1 MKKPLKVGIAGVRGL
16 SSIIGFK
23 AIEGVEVTALC
34 DLDEDILKEQQKE
47 HGIEHTYRVF
57 DDMLESD
64 IDAVVI
70 ATPMQCHVPQA
81 IAALQAGKHVM
92 SEVTAGVTMDELW
105 WLIENVEQSGK
116 VYMMA
121 ENYCY
126 MPDNQLILNMV
137 KKGVLGDVYYG
148 EGEYL
153 HNVQSLVT
161 YNYGMHQSGKT
172 SWRKYWQLGKRGVFY
187 PTHSIGPVMQWFEG
201 DRIQSISCFGSGRHC
216 DLSLRQDDTSIAMCQ
231 LESGKLAR
239 IRLDTVSP
247 RPHQMAYYTIQGTKG
262 VVEASRFSGQ
272 DAMIW
277 MKGMDESIDKA
288 AWRPLKDFSEHL
300 PERYLTATDEQ
311 KNAGHA
317 GGDFFIVED
326 FVNAV
331 QKGTPPAIDVYQACE
346 WTAVGL
352 LSELS
357 ITNKNRIMDMPN
369 FRKNMPYEEQII
381 KL

>member
-1 MKKPLKVGIAGVRGL
+1 MLKIGIAGARGL
-16 SSIIGFK
+16 STIEGFQ
-23 AIEGVEVTALC
+23 AITGVEVTALC
-34 DLDEDILKEQQKE
+34 DLDETLLENQKKAY
-47 HGIEHTYRVF
+47 GIPHAYRVF

-126 MPDNQLILNMV
+126 MPDNQLILNLIRE
-137 KKGVLGDVYYG
+137 GILGDVYYG

-153 HNVQSLVT
+153 HNLQSLMT
-161 YNYGMHQSGKT
+161 YNYELHHSGKT
-172 SWRKYWQLGKRGVFY
+172 SWRKYWQMGKHGAYY

-201 DRIQSISCFGSGRHC
+201 DRIASIACFGSGRHC
-216 DLSLRQDDTSIAMCQ
+216 DFDLRQEDTTVTMCQ
-231 LESGKLAR
+231 LASGKLAR
-239 IRLDTVSP
+239 IRLDAVSP
-247 RPHQMAYYTIQGTKG
+247 RPHQMAYYSIQGTKG
-262 VVEASRFSGQ
+262 VVESSRVAGQ
-272 DAMIW
+272 EGHIW
-277 MKGMDESIDKA
+277 VKGLDKSVDEA
-288 AWRPLKDFSEHL
+288 QWRPLSEFRSHL
-300 PERYLTATDEQ
+300 PERYRMATEGQ
-311 KNAGHA
+311 NNAGHG

-326 FVNAV
+326 FVRAV
-331 QKGTPPAIDVYQACE
+331 TEGIRPAVDVYRACE
-346 WTAVGL
+346 WTAVAL
-352 LSELS
+352 LSDLS
-357 ITNKNRIMDMPN
+357 VCNRSRTMDMPN
-369 FRKNMPYEEQII
+369 FRKNMPYAEQII

>member
-1 MKKPLKVGIAGVRGL
+1 MKVGIAGVRGL
-16 SSIIGFK
+16 SNLIGFN
-23 AIEGVEVTALC
+23 ALEDVQVTALC
-34 DLDEDILKEQQKE
+34 DLDEDLLQQQQKE
-47 HGIEHTYRVF
+47 HGIANGHRVF

-81 IAALQAGKHVM
+81 ITALQAGKHVM
-92 SEVTAGVTMDELW
+92 SEVTAGVAMDELW

-126 MPDNQLILNMV
+126 MPDNQLILNLV
-137 KKGVLGDVYYG
+137 KKGMLGDVYYS

-153 HNVQSLVT
+153 HNSQSLVT
-161 YNYGMHQSGKT
+161 YNYGMQQSGKT
-172 SWRKYWQLGKRGVFY
+172 SWRKYWQLGKRGAFY
-187 PTHSIGPVMQWFEG
+187 PTHSIGPVMQWFGE
-201 DRIQSISCFGSGRHC
+201 DRITSITSFGSGRHC
-216 DLSLRQDDTSIAMCQ
+216 DLRLRQEDTNITMCQ
-231 LESGKLAR
+231 LASHKLAR
-239 IRLDTVSP
+239 IRLDTISP
-247 RPHQMAYYTIQGTKG
+247 RPHQMTYYTIQGTKG
-262 VVEASRFSGQ
+262 VVEASRIHGQ
-272 DAMIW
+272 EAMVW
-277 MKGMDESIDKA
+277 LKGMDDSIDEA
-288 AWRPLKDFSEHL
+288 EWRPLNTFKEHL
-300 PERYLTATDEQ
+300 PERYLNATDEQ

-326 FVNAV
+326 FVNAI

-357 ITNKNRIMDMPN
+357 ITNQNRTMDMPN

>member
-1 MKKPLKVGIAGVRGL
+1 MLKIGIAGVRGL
-16 SSIIGFK
+16 STLMGFNT
-23 AIEGVEVTALC
+23 IEGVQVTALC
-34 DLDEDILKEQQKE
+34 DLDEAILKEQQSE
-47 HGIEHTYRVF
+47 YGIAKGYRVF

-81 IAALQAGKHVM
+81 MAALQAGKHVL

-126 MPDNQLILNMV
+126 MPDNQLILNLV
-137 KKGVLGDVYYG
+137 KKGMLGDVYYG

-153 HNVQSLVT
+153 HNLQSLVT

-172 SWRKYWQLGKRGVFY
+172 SWRKYWQLGKRGAYY
-187 PTHSIGPVMQWFEG
+187 PTHSIGPVMQWFG
-201 DRIQSISCFGSGRHC
+201 DDRIKSIACFGSGRHC
-216 DLSLRQDDTSIAMCQ
+216 DFDLRQEDTTITMCQ

-239 IRLDTVSP
+239 IRLDAVSP
-247 RPHQMAYYTIQGTKG
+247 RPHHMTYYTIQGTKG
-262 VVEASRFSGQ
+262 VVEASRVAGQ
-272 DAMIW
+272 DAKIW
-277 MKGMDESIDKA
+277 LKGMDESIDQAK
-288 AWRPLKDFSEHL
+288 WRPLSDFNKYL
-300 PERYLTATDEQ
+300 PERYLNATEEQ
-311 KNAGHA
+311 KNAGHG

-326 FVNAV
+326 FINAV
-331 QKGTPPAIDVYQACE
+331 TKGIKPAVDVYQACE
-346 WTAVGL
+346 WTAIAL

-357 ITNKNRIMDMPN
+357 ITNKSRNIDMPH
-369 FRKNMPYEEQII
+369 FRKNMPYDEQII
-381 KL
+381 KI

>member
-1 MKKPLKVGIAGVRGL
+1 MLKVGIVGVRGL
-16 SSIIGFK
+16 ST
-23 AIEGVEVTALC
+23 IEGFHAMEDVEVTALC
-34 DLDEDILKEQQKE
+34 DLDAALLAEQKQKL
-47 HGIEHTYRVF
+47 GIPHSYRVF

-126 MPDNQLILNMV
+126 MPDNQLILNLV
-137 KKGVLGDVYYG
+137 HQGVLGEVYYG

-153 HNVQSLVT
+153 HNLQSIMT
-161 YNYGMHQSGKT
+161 YNYGMHQNGKT
-172 SWRKYWQLGKRGVFY
+172 SWRKYWQMGKHGAYY

-201 DRIQSISCFGSGRHC
+201 DRIESIACFGSGRHC
-216 DLSLRQDDTSIAMCQ
+216 DFDLRQEDTTVTMCQ
-231 LESGKLAR
+231 LASGKLAR
-239 IRLDTVSP
+239 VRLDAVSP

-262 VVEASRFSGQ
+262 VVEASRVAGQ
-272 DAMIW
+272 EAKIW
-277 MKGMDESIDKA
+277 VKGMDASIDEA
-288 AWRPLKDFSEHL
+288 IWRPLSDFREYL
-300 PERYLTATDEQ
+300 PQRYLDASESQ
-311 KNAGHA
+311 IHSGHG

-326 FVNAV
+326 FVKAIMEGAHPAV
-331 QKGTPPAIDVYQACE
+331 DVYQACE
-346 WTAVGL
+346 WTAVAL

-357 ITNKNRIMDMPN
+357 ISNRSRTMDMPH
-369 FRKNMPYEEQII
+369 FRKNMPYQEQII

>member
-1 MKKPLKVGIAGVRGL
+1 MLKVGIVGVRGL
-16 SSIIGFK
+16 SAVDGFH
-23 AIEGVEVTALC
+23 AIPNVEVTALC
-34 DLDEDILKEQQKE
+34 DLDEALLAEQKNKL
-47 HGIEHTYRVF
+47 GIPHAYRVF

-70 ATPMQCHVPQA
+70 GTPMQCHVPQA

-92 SEVTAGVTMDELW
+92 SEVTAGVTIDELW

-126 MPDNQLILNMV
+126 MPDNQLIASLV
-137 KKGVLGDVYYG
+137 REGVLGEVYYG

-153 HNVQSLVT
+153 HNLQSIMT
-161 YNYGMHQSGKT
+161 YNYGMHQNGKT
-172 SWRKYWQLGKRGVFY
+172 SWRKYWQMGKHGAYY

-201 DRIQSISCFGSGRHC
+201 ERIESIACFGSGRHC
-216 DLSLRQDDTSIAMCQ
+216 DLSLRQEDTTVTMCQ
-231 LESGKLAR
+231 LASGKLAR
-239 IRLDTVSP
+239 IRLDAVSP

-262 VVEASRFSGQ
+262 VVEASRVAGQ
-272 DAMIW
+272 EAKIWVKDMDKSLDDAQ
-277 MKGMDESIDKA
+277 
-288 AWRPLKDFSEHL
+288 WRPLSEFKDHL
-300 PERYLTATDEQ
+300 PKRYLDATDAQ
-311 KNAGHA
+311 KNAGHG

-326 FVNAV
+326 FVKAITEGVKPAV
-331 QKGTPPAIDVYQACE
+331 DVYQACE
-346 WTAVGL
+346 WTAVAL

-357 ITNKNRIMDMPN
+357 ITNRSRVMDMPH
-369 FRKNMPYEEQII
+369 FRRNMPYQEQII